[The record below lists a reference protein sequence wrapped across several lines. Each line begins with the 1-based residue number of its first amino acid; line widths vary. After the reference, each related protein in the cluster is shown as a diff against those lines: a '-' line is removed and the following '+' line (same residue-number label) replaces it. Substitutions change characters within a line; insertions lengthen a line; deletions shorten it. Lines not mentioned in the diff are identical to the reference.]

1 MRPRR
6 RATPY
11 LLVAPAMAL
20 FTFAVLG
27 PIVATA
33 GFSFFDWN
41 GFGPFDPV
49 GFANYVRAATD
60 PIFRAS
66 FLHVAIYI
74 VLTIILEVFVGLLL
88 AGLVTARPRGT
99 ASSAWPSSSPSCSPW
114 WWWRCSG
121 AFVYNPDFGLV
132 NSGLEAVGLE
142 GLTRVWLGDTGTA
155 LAAVSVVSGWVFA
168 GFYMVIFYAG
178 FKQIPNDVVEAARI
192 DGASEIQS
200 FWRVRVPMIRN
211 VVEVAL
217 LLCITGGFQASTCST
232 S

>member
-60 PIFRAS
+60 PIFRGLVPPRRH
-66 FLHVAIYI
+66 LHRPDDRPRGVRRAAPGRSGHRPSAGDR
-74 VLTIILEVFVGLLL
+74 VLPRGLLHPRPAPHGGGGGALGLRLQPRFRPGQLGVGGGRTRRSHQGLAGGHRHGTRRGVGGLGLGLRRLLHGHLLRRLQADTQRSGRGGADRRGERDPELL
-88 AGLVTARPRGT
+88 AG
-99 ASSAWPSSSPSCSPW
+99 
-114 WWWRCSG
+114 
-121 AFVYNPDFGLV
+121 
-132 NSGLEAVGLE
+132 
-142 GLTRVWLGDTGTA
+142 
-155 LAAVSVVSGWVFA
+155 A
-168 GFYMVIFYAG
+168 GS
-178 FKQIPNDVVEAARI
+178 R
-192 DGASEIQS
+192 
-200 FWRVRVPMIRN
+200 
-211 VVEVAL
+211 
-217 LLCITGGFQASTCST
+217 
-232 S
+232 

>member
-11 LLVAPAMAL
+11 LLVAPALAL

-33 GFSFFDWN
+33 AFSFFDWN

-74 VLTIILEVFVGLLL
+74 ALTIVLEVFVGLLL

-99 ASSAWPSSSPSCSPW
+99 GFFRVAFFIPVLLPMVVVAVLWS
-114 WWWRCSG
+114 
-121 AFVYNPDFGLV
+121 FVYNPDFGLI
-132 NSGLEAVGLE
+132 NSGLEAVGLD
-142 GLTRVWLGDTGTA
+142 GLTRVWLGDTDTA

-168 GFYMVIFYAG
+168 GFYMAIFYAG
-178 FKQIPNDVVEAARI
+178 FKQIPNEVVEAARI

-211 VVEVAL
+211 VIEVA
-217 LLCITGGFQASTCST
+217 CCCASPAGSRRSTCST